1 MKRNLALATVAAAAM
16 LCSGASATI
25 TLTPGVF
32 GSQFGVHSNN
42 SLDET
47 GNTVFGTV
55 GIGGSQVTFTSTNTL
70 FLNGQGEAIID
81 ANPLTNLN
89 VSFAQ
94 TNTFS
99 QVTFDIE
106 AITNGTFNLSVNGG
120 AATFTNTALSGNGAN
135 KFLLTGTNGETFN
148 TLAFTFTPGVDD
160 LKQFRLQTGGGAQ
173 IPEPA
178 TWAMM
183 LIGFGGLGAVLRS
196 KRRHR
201 NLAFA

>member
-16 LCSGASATI
+16 LCGSASATI

-32 GSQFGVHSNN
+32 GSQFGVHADNG
-42 SLDET
+42 LDQT

-55 GIGGSQVTFTSTNTL
+55 GIGGSRVTFTSTDTL

-81 ANPLTNLN
+81 ANPLHNLT
-89 VSFAQ
+89 VTFAQ

-99 QVTFDIE
+99 QATFDIE
-106 AITNGTFNLSVNGG
+106 AITNGVFDLSVNGG
-120 AATFTNTALSGNGAN
+120 AATFANTALSGNGAN
-135 KFLLTGTNGETFN
+135 KFVLSGTNGETFN
-148 TLAFTFTPGVDD
+148 SLAFTFTPAVDD
-160 LKQFRLQTGGGAQ
+160 LKQFRLQPGAGAQ

-183 LIGFGGLGAVLRS
+183 LVGVGGVGAVLRS
-196 KRRHR
+196 KRRR
-201 NLAFA
+201 RKLALA